1 MFLSSQEIAQS
12 RERALSNLLGLSA
25 ACIEASQR
33 LTELLSSTSRDAL
46 HHGSKH
52 LALVGDGQG
61 EAMPQLPATAWLE
74 NTVRARRLLDSS
86 LEILGE
92 TQKAM
97 IRSAEAQIRVF
108 DEMVFASINRASRSS
123 PWEAEIALRTM
134 KTTLQGAEETL
145 HNMSAAAIQTVE
157 LAEHEAHQAVE
168 ALAESKPVA
177 DKAPAARKRSKQS
190 S

>member
-12 RERALSNLLGLSA
+12 RESALSNLLGLSA
-25 ACIEASQR
+25 ACIEANR
-33 LTELLSSTSRDAL
+33 RFTELFSSASRDAIQ
-46 HHGSKH
+46 HGSKR
-52 LALVGDGQG
+52 LAVLGDAQG
-61 EAMPQLPATAWLE
+61 EPLPLFPATVWLE
-74 NTVRARRLLDSS
+74 SAVRARRLLDSS

-123 PWEAEIALRTM
+123 PWEAEIALRAM
-134 KTTLQGAEETL
+134 KSTLQGAEETL
-145 HNMSAAAIQTVE
+145 HSMSAAAIQTVE

-168 ALAESKPVA
+168 ALADSEP
-177 DKAPAARKRSKQS
+177 APSKRSA
-190 S
+190 

>member
-46 HHGSKH
+46 HHGRRH

-61 EAMPQLPATAWLE
+61 EATPQLPATAWLE

-145 HNMSAAAIQTVE
+145 HTMSAAAIQTVE

-168 ALAESKPVA
+168 ALAESETVA
-177 DKAPAARKRSKQS
+177 SKAPVVRKRSKQS

>member
-52 LALVGDGQG
+52 LTLVGDGQG

-145 HNMSAAAIQTVE
+145 HTMSAAAIQTVE

-168 ALAESKPVA
+168 ALAESETVA
-177 DKAPAARKRSKQS
+177 SKAPVARKRSKQS

>member
-12 RERALSNLLGLSA
+12 REHALSNLLGWSA
-25 ACIEASQR
+25 ACIEASRR
-33 LTELLSSTSRDAL
+33 LTELLSAASRDAL
-46 HHGSKH
+46 HHGNKH
-52 LALVGDGQG
+52 LTLLGDGQG
-61 EAMPQLPATAWLE
+61 EAMPQFPATAWLE

-108 DEMVFASINRASRSS
+108 DEMVFASINRASRTS
-123 PWEAEIALRTM
+123 PWEAVIALRTM

-145 HNMSAAAIQTVE
+145 HSMSDAAIQTLE

-168 ALAESKPVA
+168 ALADSEPVASKPPV
-177 DKAPAARKRSKQS
+177 ARKRSK
-190 S
+190 